1 LRNRYSYFGAQA
13 KACSYHTSYGSSM
26 TTKTIS
32 GWVLN
37 ARVREATTHA
47 AIDLGFEVDWVNLSP
62 TPTQTIT
69 TDYLVARQPWLVLVE
84 LNPAHDWLSVVTI
97 AKTSPATRKLP
108 ILAIG
113 DVSDAE
119 AQRARHAGCEAVV
132 PMSAFVACAASFIQQ
147 HAKADDSAELAKQA
161 LLPLP
166 QLAHTAI
173 EQFNQKEFFE
183 QHELFEALWRA
194 EPGPVRQ
201 MYQGILQVGVAYLQI
216 QRKNYTGARKLFQ
229 RAWQYLSVLPD
240 VCQGVDIAQLKDDAQ
255 AAQAELE
262 RLGPQRIG
270 EFPEVLFKPVRMKD
284 SA

>member
-1 LRNRYSYFGAQA
+1 MML
-13 KACSYHTSYGSSM
+13 KIIT
-26 TTKTIS
+26 
-32 GWVLN
+32 GWILDKQL
-37 ARVREATTHA
+37 REATTHA
-47 AIDLGFEVDWVNLSP
+47 AQTLGFEVVWANTT
-62 TPTQTIT
+62 TPITGTAT
-69 TDYLVARQPWLVLVE
+69 TDHLVAHQPWLVLVE
-84 LNPAHDWLSVVTI
+84 LNPALDWLNVVTI
-97 AKTSPATRKLP
+97 AKTSPATRKIP

-119 AQRARHAGCEAVV
+119 AQRARRVGCEAVV
-132 PMSAFVACAASFIQQ
+132 PMSEFVANAASHIQQ
-147 HAKADDSAELAKQA
+147 HAKADDSAELARQA

-216 QRKNYTGARKLFQ
+216 QRKNYTGARKIFQ
-229 RAWQYLSVLPD
+229 RAWQYLNALPD
-240 VCQGVDIAQLKDDAQ
+240 VCQGVDIAQLKEDAQ

-270 EFPEVLFKPVRMKD
+270 EFSAVFFKPVVMK
-284 SA
+284 A